1 MIKGE
6 LNAILILWEVLLKCF
21 RLRRLKAEITILAQP
36 VPLLTSTTTL
46 LAATKQHHF
55 QQSHH
60 ITITLL
66 TKTSLGFTLLII
78 LVPLTYT
85 CLIFT
90 FLPFQSCAWVHYFH
104 LNLYCSFTQKE
115 KEKRKKERKKEKILV
130 ISHPN
135 FFCPISSPISDIFFI
150 FDITGS

>member
-21 RLRRLKAEITILAQP
+21 RLRRLKAEITILARP
-36 VPLLTSTTTL
+36 VLLLTSTTTL
-46 LAATKQHHF
+46 LAATKQHHL

-66 TKTSLGFTLLII
+66 TKTYLGFTLLII

-115 KEKRKKERKKEKILV
+115 KGKKKERKKEKILV

-135 FFCPISSPISDIFFI
+135 FFCPISSLISDIFFI